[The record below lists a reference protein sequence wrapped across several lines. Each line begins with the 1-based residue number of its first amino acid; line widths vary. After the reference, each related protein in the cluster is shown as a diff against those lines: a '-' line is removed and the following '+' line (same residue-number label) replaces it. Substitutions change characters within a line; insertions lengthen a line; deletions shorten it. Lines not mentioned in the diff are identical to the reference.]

1 MEKGGCERLRG
12 QHLEPINREFRVRG
26 QKDLTRTE
34 GHRAARLRTEDAR
47 RHYNSEGKK
56 SAHQEK
62 RQGRAYRRHRSEAV
76 CQILGHR
83 RRKRRRPQDSE
94 EWRRA
99 DRTQAHSTEEGNL
112 STPLLR
118 RAQGLIAQ
126 ARRSMTVEARKIPQV
141 RRGCLEQGK
150 TKSKCCS

>member
-1 MEKGGCERLRG
+1 MAIGPQGSEQKK
-12 QHLEPINREFRVRG
+12 RE
-26 QKDLTRTE
+26 DTRT
-34 GHRAARLRTEDAR
+34 AR
-47 RHYNSEGKK
+47 KK

-76 CQILGHR
+76 GQILGHR
-83 RRKRRRPQDSE
+83 RRRRRRPQDSE

-150 TKSKCCS
+150 TQIEMLLVMPRASPARYRDDNTDLIRCSFAECGLRKPR